1 MEKFQEKFNSI
12 IRITGNEGKL
22 RSTSIVFRRARRRA
36 EKKRIIRSPVL
47 MRDDFFEKIFDFHL
61 AVRIFARI
69 REEKKKKREGK
80 KINARDELFVF
91 TLRTDHFSVPLSIV
105 GLIISPLFTRNYSLV
120 AKRIENQ
127 FCNAR

>member
-22 RSTSIVFRRARRRA
+22 RSTSIVFHRARRRA

-69 REEKKKKREGK
+69 REEKKKKRGEK
-80 KINARDELFVF
+80 
-91 TLRTDHFSVPLSIV
+91 
-105 GLIISPLFTRNYSLV
+105 
-120 AKRIENQ
+120 NQ
-127 FCNAR
+127 CSR

>member
-22 RSTSIVFRRARRRA
+22 RSTSIVFHRARRRA

-47 MRDDFFEKIFDFHL
+47 MRDDFFEKIL

-69 REEKKKKREGK
+69 REEKKKERGK
-80 KINARDELFVF
+80 KSMLAMNFLF
-91 TLRTDHFSVPLSIV
+91 LHCAQ
-105 GLIISPLFTRNYSLV
+105 IISPFL
-120 AKRIENQ
+120 
-127 FCNAR
+127 